1 MKIKDMLYNGFIK
14 LNNENI
20 SEPMLKARLL
30 LAYVLNAKKE
40 YLIIHEED
48 EISEN
53 KVNEYKQYI
62 NRIITGEPIQYITN
76 HQEFMKLDFYVD
88 KNVLIPRAD
97 TETLVEE
104 VISKCINNEKEEIK
118 VLDMCTGSG
127 IIGISIAKYIKN
139 TSVTCIDISDEALE
153 IAKKN
158 ATINEISNI
167 KFIKSNMFEKLSNTS
182 EQFDIIVSNPPY
194 IKTGIISLLDKEVQK
209 EPKTALDG
217 GEDGLNFYKII
228 SENAYKYLK
237 NDGYLAIEIGYDQKE
252 EVVSLLKNTKKY
264 NEICN
269 KKDLCG
275 NDRVVV
281 ARRV

>member
-264 NEICN
+264 NEIYN

>member
-237 NDGYLAIEIGYDQKE
+237 KDGYLAIEIGYDQKE

-264 NEICN
+264 NEIYN

>member
-1 MKIKDMLYNGFIK
+1 
-14 LNNENI
+14 
-20 SEPMLKARLL
+20 
-30 LAYVLNAKKE
+30 
-40 YLIIHEED
+40 
-48 EISEN
+48 
-53 KVNEYKQYI
+53 
-62 NRIITGEPIQYITN
+62 
-76 HQEFMKLDFYVD
+76 
-88 KNVLIPRAD
+88 
-97 TETLVEE
+97 
-104 VISKCINNEKEEIK
+104 
-118 VLDMCTGSG
+118 MCTGSG

-264 NEICN
+264 NEIYN